1 MSGFIY
7 IANTPDQE
15 SLDTTLEAMN
25 KATREWELK
34 AARGECGWICAWC
47 CSGFPT
53 GMPDECD
60 HGIQECT
67 DLLKRDKAAAQVP
80 QQGEA

>member
-7 IANTPDQE
+7 VANTPDGA
-15 SLDTTLEAMN
+15 SLDATLEAMD
-25 KATREWELK
+25 KATREWETK

-47 CSGFPT
+47 CSGFPS

-67 DLLKRDKAAAQVP
+67 DLLKRDKLAAS
-80 QQGEA
+80 QQQEG